1 VKLRAPA
8 RGLSTGARGRV
19 VLGKPDAVSCIASTR
34 SGFLVPVPKQ
44 RGTRGYAAYCGVGWI
59 YVALDGALA
68 RSTPLGLG
76 ARFSE
81 VLPSKGGTGPAEPLA
96 KLGAAVFHFAYMVLL
111 NVIRSF
117 WAREGS
123 PENSRPVR
131 NSL

>member
-1 VKLRAPA
+1 MLDRYTLRWME
-8 RGLSTGARGRV
+8 L
-19 VLGKPDAVSCIASTR
+19 LPDA
-34 SGFLVPVPKQ
+34 
-44 RGTRGYAAYCGVGWI
+44 
-59 YVALDGALA
+59 
-68 RSTPLGLG
+68 TPLGLG

-81 VLPSKGGTGPAEPLA
+81 VLPSKGGIGLCRASSEA
-96 KLGAAVFHFAYMVLL
+96 RGAVFHFAYVVLL